1 MRKATDGVSL
11 AAIYAKETT
20 EGRWSGGGTGIGI
33 DADGIGLMGMSM
45 SGTQRMQTKRAKAF
59 EAPARSSFRMGYV
72 LAPIIL
78 LLVAAV
84 WIQLSSGFMEVMG
97 SPASEVGSGTRLEK
111 AGAGLEDMRK
121 YVAIAVPVLIVGA
134 LGYFL
139 FGVGG
144 RHEEESRR
152 FAAAQKQDE
161 ERHTIYARLRYVE
174 VDHIVFDPKSGREV
188 TADRDAIL
196 GMIESLMADANAV

>member
-11 AAIYAKETT
+11 AAINAKETT
-20 EGRWSGGGTGIGI
+20 EGRWRGGGTGIGI

-45 SGTQRMQTKRAKAF
+45 SGTQRMQTQRAKAF

-72 LAPIIL
+72 LAPMIL
-78 LLVAAV
+78 LLVAAAWLQV
-84 WIQLSSGFMEVMG
+84 SSSFVEVMG
-97 SPASEVGSGTRLEK
+97 EPASEVSSGTRLGK
-111 AGAGLEDMRK
+111 AGAGLEDMGK
-121 YVAIAVPVLIVGA
+121 YVVIAVPVLIAGA
-134 LGYFL
+134 MGYFL

-144 RHEEESRR
+144 RHKEESRR

-161 ERHTIYARLRYVE
+161 ERHKIYARLRYVE
-174 VDHIVFDPKSGREV
+174 LDHIVFDPKSGREV

-196 GMIESLMADANAV
+196 GLIESLMAGANAA